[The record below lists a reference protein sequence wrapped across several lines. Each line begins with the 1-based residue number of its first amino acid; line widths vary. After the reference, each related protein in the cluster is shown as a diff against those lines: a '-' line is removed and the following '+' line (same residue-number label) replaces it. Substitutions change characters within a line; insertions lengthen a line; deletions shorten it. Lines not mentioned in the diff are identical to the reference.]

1 MASSEGVGGGAAG
14 GKVVNWDGTGEVPV
28 KEGAEFLPVVS
39 PVDGEVI
46 ASVLRSTTADV
57 DEAVAR
63 AQAAFPEW
71 SGRTVKSRAAIMFR
85 FHQLLEDHAEEL
97 ARLVTRESG
106 KNHAESLASVAK
118 ANETVEWACSMPQL
132 CQGKILQVSRG
143 VTCQDLRE
151 PLGVVASVVP
161 FNFPVMVPMW
171 TCPIALTAGNC
182 VILKPSEKVPTTM
195 ARVAELLAQAGVP
208 PGVFQMVQGTR
219 EAVERLCDH
228 PQVQALTFVG
238 SSPVAEA
245 VATRC
250 RSHHKKCIALGGAKN
265 HLVVLPDCDPA
276 AAAHDIVS
284 SFAGAAGQ
292 RCMAAS
298 VLILVGDCQDVLD
311 LVVNKARELVRGTG
325 RGQVGAVIDKGAQD
339 RILRFIN
346 EAETRDGA
354 QVLVDG
360 RSWAKEAPGTWV
372 GPTVLFHKS
381 KDDAA
386 CKEEIFGPV
395 LSVMRVN
402 THAEALAIENEN
414 PFGNAA
420 CIYTSVGA
428 HAEYFQRRFR
438 AAMIGVNI
446 GIPVPREPF
455 SFGGMYGTLSKYGD
469 MDITGEGC
477 LEFFTNRR
485 KITSKWHAPPGLSAA
500 AEPATNGHSQRQE
513 VDQANFN
520 GQM

>member
-1 MASSEGVGGGAAG
+1 MASSQATPQVL
-14 GKVVNWDGTGEVPV
+14 NWDGAATVAPAA
-28 KEGAEFLPVVS
+28 GAEFIDVVS
-39 PVDGEVI
+39 PVDGQTI
-46 ASVLRSTTADV
+46 AAVLRSTTADV
-57 DEAVAR
+57 DQAVAR
-63 AQAAFPEW
+63 AEAAFPAW
-71 SGRTVKSRAAIMFR
+71 SSRTVKSRAAVMFR
-85 FHQLLEDHAEEL
+85 FHQLLEEHAEEL
-97 ARLVTRESG
+97 ALLVTKESG
-106 KNHAESLASVAK
+106 KNHAEAIASVAK
-118 ANETVEWACSMPQL
+118 ANETVEWACSMPQVS
-132 CQGKILQVSRG
+132 QGKILQVSRG

-161 FNFPVMVPMW
+161 FNFPIMVPMW

-195 ARVAELLAQAGVP
+195 ARVAELLAKAGVP

-228 PQVQALTFVG
+228 PSIQALTFVG

-245 VATRC
+245 VASRC
-250 RSHHKKCIALGGAKN
+250 RALHKKCIALGGAKN
-265 HLVVLPDCDPA
+265 HLVVLPDCEPSS
-276 AAAHDIVS
+276 AAHDIVS

-298 VLILVGDCQDVLD
+298 VLVMVGDCKHVLD
-311 LVVNKARELVRGTG
+311 MVVEKASQLQRGTG
-325 RGQVGAVIDKGAQD
+325 KGQVGAVIDEGAKA
-339 RILRFIN
+339 RILKYIN
-346 EAETRDGA
+346 ESEQRDGA
-354 QVLVDG
+354 RVLVDG
-360 RSWAKEAPGTWV
+360 RGWAKQTPGNWV
-372 GPTVLFHKS
+372 GPTVMLHKS
-381 KDDAA
+381 AADPA

-395 LSVMRVN
+395 LSVLQVS
-402 THAEALAIENEN
+402 TWEEALAIENAN

-420 CIYTSVGA
+420 CIYTSVGS
-428 HAEYFQRRFR
+428 HAEYFQHRFR

-485 KITSKWHAPPGLSAA
+485 KITSKWPAPPTSVLPTSG
-500 AEPATNGHSQRQE
+500 TNGQQRAAGE
-513 VDQANFN
+513 VDKANFN